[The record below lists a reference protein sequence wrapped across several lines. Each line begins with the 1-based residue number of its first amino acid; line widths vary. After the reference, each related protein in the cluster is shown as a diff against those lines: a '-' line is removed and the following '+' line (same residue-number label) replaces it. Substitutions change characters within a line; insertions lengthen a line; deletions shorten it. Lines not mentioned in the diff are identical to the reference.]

1 MPGEVEN
8 EFVFFY
14 PKRQEPK
21 NMRIR
26 KLENAKYDKK
36 GPPPPRTQSRQPALK
51 TAPRVDSGAS
61 LE

>member
-1 MPGEVEN
+1 
-8 EFVFFY
+8 
-14 PKRQEPK
+14 
-21 NMRIR
+21 MRIR

-51 TAPRVDSGAS
+51 TAPRVDSVAS